1 MIFWEEA
8 SLNDR
13 EKIFEFLYDFNPA
26 AAENSDE
33 LIEAKVEN
41 LLEQPLMGV
50 QRDGIR
56 GRLLIIPEIS
66 MIVSYW
72 VDGSKIRIMRV
83 LHQKQKFQ
91 TFDLLLIGNQRSPKG
106 MVTHNT
112 KLKHNNCNDRGS
124 LGLETLRV
132 DSPS

>member
-1 MIFWEEA
+1 MILWEEE

-13 EKIFEFLYDFNPA
+13 EKIFEFLYGFNPDA
-26 AAENSDE
+26 ADKTDE
-33 LIEAKVEN
+33 IIEAKVEN

-72 VDGSKIRIMRV
+72 VDGSAIRVMRV
-83 LHQKQKFQ
+83 LHQKQKFP
-91 TFDLLLIGNQRSPKG
+91 TD
-106 MVTHNT
+106 
-112 KLKHNNCNDRGS
+112 
-124 LGLETLRV
+124 
-132 DSPS
+132 